1 MFFGNTW
8 IITKISAFC
17 NISSISA
24 PKIASRYFL
33 ITHTNVP
40 LTLRHESSE
49 NCEKIAILQNYFYAY
64 LNHLNLT
71 KISAFHNISS
81 IPVLKIAFK
90 CFLITHTNVP
100 PSLRHDSIENSKKI
114 AILQYY
120 FYALRKYLNCNQN
133 LSFLQHF
140 FNFCTQDC

>member
-1 MFFGNTW
+1 MHSWITW

-17 NISSISA
+17 NISSI
-24 PKIASRYFL
+24 PVHKIAFRCFL

-40 LTLRHESSE
+40 PSLRHDSIE
-49 NCEKIAILQNYFYAY
+49 NSKKIAILQNYFYAY

-81 IPVLKIAFK
+81 IPVLKIAFRY
-90 CFLITHTNVP
+90 FLIIHTNGP
-100 PSLRHDSIENSKKI
+100 PTLRHDSSENSKKI
-114 AILQYY
+114 TILQNYSY
-120 FYALRKYLNCNQN
+120 VLTKYLNCNQN